1 MKKYNKKGLYN
12 KYDKNHKER
21 ANNDYYSTPIAEVTN
36 ILNQL
41 KLDFKNMVILE
52 PCCGGRS
59 YVPRYPELYSST
71 SR

>member
-1 MKKYNKKGLYN
+1 MKSYNKKGLYN
-12 KYDKNHKER
+12 NYDKKHKER
-21 ANNDYYSTPIAEVTN
+21 DSLDYYSTPVAEVTN

-41 KLDFKNMVILE
+41 ELDLTNKIILE

-59 YVPRYPELYSST
+59 YVSRYSRLYCTT